1 MSKKINKNN
10 FQNFLKQHPFEDL
23 ETIKTIDNF
32 FKSKRGYVS
41 KMPPKGS
48 DVIHLVSGGIDSIVS
63 WAILMDE
70 YGLRVHPVCVNT
82 GQKRHAQEIKSIE
95 YFSKIFKKRY
105 PKLYVKPFNLTYPM
119 SAPEISKSLRG
130 NLSKTLDPQV
140 LKNNFDPK
148 TNTIAITR
156 KYLFPAFFPYPA
168 ALASLFFELQRNL
181 KIRTIFC
188 SILPTDG
195 VYNSSQ
201 TITAIRA
208 ASFSL
213 CAFTNDYTW
222 QVMSVCFEKELN
234 LMQNK
239 SDLIEWAYKHDL
251 KIEKA
256 YSCLKGTKC
265 HCGKC
270 IVCLFRKE
278 SFSKAKIKDKT
289 KYLDYDE
296 KKKEKIF
303 IGLIKTL
310 LIPFR
315 RFYKPILNK
324 IRTMKITRK
333 IFIKDYY

>member
-1 MSKKINKNN
+1 MFKKNKSD
-10 FQNFLKQHPFEDL
+10 FQKFLKQHPFEDL
-23 ETIKTIDNF
+23 KTIETIDNF
-32 FKSKRGYVS
+32 FRSKRGYVS
-41 KMPPKGS
+41 KMPIKGS
-48 DVIHLVSGGIDSIVS
+48 DIIHLVSGGIDSIVS
-63 WAILMDE
+63 WAILMDK

-82 GQKRHAQEIKSIE
+82 GQKRHIQEIKSIE

-105 PKLYVKPFNLTYPM
+105 PNLYVKPFNLTYPM

-148 TNTIAITR
+148 TNTITITR

-201 TITAIRA
+201 TLTSIRA

-213 CAFTNDYTW
+213 CAFTGDYNW
-222 QVMSVCFEKELN
+222 QVISVCFEKELG
-234 LMQNK
+234 LFFNK
-239 SDLIEWAYKHDL
+239 SDLIKWAYKHNL
-251 KIEKA
+251 KIENT
-256 YSCLKGTKC
+256 YSCLKGTKY

-278 SFSKAKIKDKT
+278 SFAKARIKDNT
-289 KYLDYDE
+289 EYLDYNKE
-296 KKKEKIF
+296 KKEKRI
-303 IGLIKTL
+303 IALIKIL
-310 LIPFR
+310 LIPFKK
-315 RFYKPILNK
+315 FYKPVLNK
-324 IRTMKITRK
+324 IRTMKIARK